1 MLHLKLGCDGR
12 VGVKCRKCRHLEML
26 LPRLPLMGLGCS
38 LRLLRRVLRL
48 EPLDLFP
55 AGYLSLYPGCHE
67 FLLTLL
73 IVVLVVR

>member
-1 MLHLKLGCDGR
+1 
-12 VGVKCRKCRHLEML
+12 ML
-26 LPRLPLMGLGCS
+26 LPRLPLMGLGFS
-38 LRLLRRVLRL
+38 LRLLRRALRL